1 MSGILIQTSVRKL
14 VLITEVFAQRS
25 RVADVDSPAHRT
37 KSIPLCL
44 TGPKVFK
51 NLILI
56 TAIYM

>member
-25 RVADVDSPAHRT
+25 RVA
-37 KSIPLCL
+37 IPLCL